1 MKLILIAILLGLV
14 NGLPTEEKLES
25 IKGEPGFVRV
35 KYMSE
40 WIFSGRGRPKPKKT
54 EGSTADF
61 TRYLEEIGRD
71 GLQKYGLYKFKL
83 MAKHFRD
90 HLEIDYPGKWSC
102 FSGKTKFPTT
112 KASWNS
118 FRIEVGDFEV
128 ACVPF
133 ETTFY

>member
-1 MKLILIAILLGLV
+1 MFKV
-14 NGLPTEEKLES
+14 ET
-25 IKGEPGFVRV
+25 IKGKSGFVRV
-35 KYMSE
+35 KYMSD
-40 WIFSGRGRPKPKKT
+40 WLFSGRGRPKPKKT

-90 HLEIDYPGKWSC
+90 HLETDYHGKWSC
-102 FSGKTKFPTT
+102 FSAKTMFPTT

-128 ACVPF
+128 ACLPF

>member
-1 MKLILIAILLGLV
+1 MKLILIAFLLGLV
-14 NGLPTEEKLES
+14 NGLPTEEKS
-25 IKGEPGFVRV
+25 GNVRV
-35 KYMSE
+35 KYMSD
-40 WIFSGRGRPKPKKT
+40 WFNSGRGRPKPKKT

-102 FSGKTKFPTT
+102 FSAKTMFPTT
-112 KASWNS
+112 KSSWNS

-128 ACVPF
+128 ACLPF